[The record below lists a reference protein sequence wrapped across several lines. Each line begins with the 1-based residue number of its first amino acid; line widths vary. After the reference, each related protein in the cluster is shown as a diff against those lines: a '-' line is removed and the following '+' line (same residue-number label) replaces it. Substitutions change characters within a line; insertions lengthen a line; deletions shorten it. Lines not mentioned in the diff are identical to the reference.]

1 MLDFS
6 LRGTYDVLA
15 VPLLLPEH
23 VVRDVL
29 LPPSLSPGLLPVPQL
44 VYEQLGLAD
53 AVRAADGTPQRLVLL
68 QLGYQSH
75 TGPGALNRLSRT
87 ITAPK
92 DQGASQAMLY
102 ATPGIEN
109 DEDLTRAMVGV
120 ASVW

>member
-29 LPPSLSPGLLPVPQL
+29 LPPSLSPGLLPVPQG

-75 TGPGALNRLSRT
+75 TGPGAPWMGMRMQSFSEV
-87 ITAPK
+87 K
-92 DQGASQAMLY
+92 
-102 ATPGIEN
+102 
-109 DEDLTRAMVGV
+109 
-120 ASVW
+120 

>member
-1 MLDFS
+1 MS
-6 LRGTYDVLA
+6 LRAPLA
-15 VPLLLPEH
+15 
-23 VVRDVL
+23 R
-29 LPPSLSPGLLPVPQL
+29 SLRSRALHTS
-44 VYEQLGLAD
+44 
-53 AVRAADGTPQRLVLL
+53 AVRAAGARPP
-68 QLGYQSH
+68 
-75 TGPGALNRLSRT
+75 PGALNRLSRT